1 MSVRPC
7 IWILRIVQY
16 PVTISNVNNLFPDFR
31 LIWDL
36 ILTSYTI
43 KGPSVWHAVQQN
55 NHRVSF
61 VFHLTTDLQ
70 KMPLGK
76 LSFCILSYFTKTREN
91 ALNRPV
97 YRAQGTVLQIIW
109 TILIFF
115 WKSAIFFHAF
125 RSSKI
130 LGKGGEVSIL
140 WKQHPL
146 VLGPF
151 GSWINPVN

>member
-1 MSVRPC
+1 MSVRTC

-61 VFHLTTDLQ
+61 VFHLTIDLQ
-70 KMPLGK
+70 KMALGK
-76 LSFCILSYFTKTREN
+76 LNFLHNVISQKRRATQCKKIQSNVSQVKQSPHVNIQLFLSTFNLAEKPRGC
-91 ALNRPV
+91 PCP
-97 YRAQGTVLQIIW
+97 Q
-109 TILIFF
+109 
-115 WKSAIFFHAF
+115 
-125 RSSKI
+125 
-130 LGKGGEVSIL
+130 
-140 WKQHPL
+140 
-146 VLGPF
+146 PF
-151 GSWINPVN
+151 N